1 VTRNIKIIFI
11 LISSIILIS
20 CGYTRINQNEK
31 LLIHIQNI
39 NIIGNKKISY
49 KLKNNILIISNVN
62 AKKKYAIEIQ
72 IKKKKQSKIK
82 NTTGKTTRYNLSLS
96 ADIIL
101 KDINNLKKSNKSF
114 IRNGDYDVANNYSD
128 TVNNENNILKN
139 LIEQLS
145 DDIINFIS
153 TSTRK

>member
-1 VTRNIKIIFI
+1 MTRNIKIIFI